1 VKFIKKSKG
10 RVGPYFFAWN
20 SNFVLELLKQEIE
33 MKKETWVD
41 ESEKRSDLI
50 WIFERI
56 VFLLALIV
64 VLLDVLFWRG

>member
-1 VKFIKKSKG
+1 
-10 RVGPYFFAWN
+10 
-20 SNFVLELLKQEIE
+20 VLELLKQEIE